1 MLRMPAWGMPLCRLL
16 CIEMPAAL
24 LLLCRK
30 YVHYFLSAKQRAPE
44 PGTGEGPARSVLPLT
59 RISCLPGQ
67 RWWVDLPS
75 LTLACCLPCPPAGQP
90 SLTNKDLLEE
100 CVGSVLLALAVVM
113 AGSGHLP
120 TFKLLRGELA
130 GPACWVDA
138 LPADD
143 SWAVAAHVCSSAVT
157 RFSTS
162 PRVTL
167 TCRPAQAPGPC
178 HAVQCH
184 PAQPGIPAHQQ
195 PELRQPLHREVR
207 AQADGATGLI
217 GHISATCVYA

>member
-1 MLRMPAWGMPLCRLL
+1 M
-16 CIEMPAAL
+16 
-24 LLLCRK
+24 
-30 YVHYFLSAKQRAPE
+30 HYFLSAKQRAPE

-120 TFKLLRGELA
+120 TLKLLLSIREGNEACEKFDVDVDDDDVEEDGRGQTA
-130 GPACWVDA
+130 GKENP
-138 LPADD
+138 
-143 SWAVAAHVCSSAVT
+143 
-157 RFSTS
+157 
-162 PRVTL
+162 
-167 TCRPAQAPGPC
+167 
-178 HAVQCH
+178 
-184 PAQPGIPAHQQ
+184 
-195 PELRQPLHREVR
+195 
-207 AQADGATGLI
+207 
-217 GHISATCVYA
+217 